1 MPCCKTAGKRGA
13 ESLFKGWFWVKRY
26 NYTYEKGYLMAD
38 FEKFMECC
46 SFDFEPKGDKTQ
58 VVAIFSQGFLRDYPT
73 EFVESNPELVKALV
87 AHDLYD
93 YMRENDYV

>member
-1 MPCCKTAGKRGA
+1 
-13 ESLFKGWFWVKRY
+13 
-26 NYTYEKGYLMAD
+26 MAD
-38 FEKFMECC
+38 FEKFMEGC
-46 SFDFEPKGDKTQ
+46 SFDFDPNGDRTQ